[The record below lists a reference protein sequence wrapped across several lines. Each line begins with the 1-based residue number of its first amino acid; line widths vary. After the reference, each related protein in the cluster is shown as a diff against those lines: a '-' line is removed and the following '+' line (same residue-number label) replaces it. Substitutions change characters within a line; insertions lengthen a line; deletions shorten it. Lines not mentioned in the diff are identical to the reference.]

1 MEGTSL
7 YFAKLKLNGR
17 FTKNYKKDMEKESLR
32 LDFMRKYGDPLD
44 GLDLSK
50 PVVLWYPT
58 YFTVVRIFFALTTM
72 FLWEKPMI
80 LLVVRLVTD
89 LIKFTLV
96 SLIQPHENKTTT
108 KMELLSEATSIV
120 LIVCIIQFTD
130 LLNEGNINDANGGN
144 TPDLQ

>member
-1 MEGTSL
+1 
-7 YFAKLKLNGR
+7 
-17 FTKNYKKDMEKESLR
+17 MEKESLR

-80 LLVVRLVTD
+80 LLIVRLVTD

-96 SLIQPHENKTTT
+96 SFIKPHENKTTT
-108 KMELLSEATSIV
+108 RMELLSEATSIA
-120 LIVCIIQFTD
+120 LIICIIQFTD
-130 LLNEGNINDANGGN
+130 LMNEGNINDANGGN
-144 TPDLQ
+144 TSDLQ